1 MSVTLL
7 VRYGRI
13 PEVARVQAEARRER
27 GDRVVV
33 RTRRGTEL
41 ATVLETLRNPPKPE
55 AGEEG
60 EASDFTVLRDA
71 TSEDQFE
78 FTGLSTRAAAEFPD
92 WVGRARE
99 WNLDLQIVDLEWTL
113 DRQKLIVYV
122 LNDRGPESTKLAIQA
137 AAAGLGL
144 IEVQPVSKDGLV
156 ELPSEGGCGT
166 GSCGCSH

>member
-1 MSVTLL
+1 MPVTLL

-13 PEVARVQAEARRER
+13 PEVARVQAEAKRER

-41 ATVLETLRNPPKPE
+41 ATVLEALRTPPKKDEE
-55 AGEEG
+55 A

-78 FTGLSTRAAAEFPD
+78 FTGLSTRAAAEFPE
-92 WVGRARE
+92 WVGRVRE
-99 WNLDLQIVDLEWTL
+99 WNLDLQVVDLEWTL
-113 DRQKLIVYV
+113 DREKLIVYV
-122 LNDRGPESTKLAIQA
+122 LNERGPESTKLAIQA

-156 ELPSEGGCGT
+156 ELPSGGGCGT
-166 GSCGCSH
+166 DSCGCSH